1 MTRERLY
8 LFDTTL
14 RDGAQTQG
22 VDFSV
27 QDKHSIA
34 LAIDRIG
41 VDYVEGGWPGANPT
55 DTSFFAAPPM
65 LARAKLIAFGMTK
78 RSGRSAA
85 NDPGLAQVLDAKS
98 QGTCL
103 VGKSWDFHVTLALGI
118 PLEENLALIRE
129 SIGAAAAKG
138 EALFDAEH
146 FFDGYKANPD
156 LRAAMPESGGSGR
169 GALDGALRHQWR
181 HAAKRGRTH
190 CRRGGAACA
199 GRAPRHPRT

>member
-1 MTRERLY
+1 MSRERLY

-27 QDKHSIA
+27 QDKRTIA
-34 LAIDRIG
+34 EALDRIG

-55 DTSFFAAPPM
+55 DTSFFAAPPA
-65 LARAKLIAFGMTK
+65 LSRAKLVAFGMTK
-78 RSGRSAA
+78 RLGRSAA
-85 NDPGLAQVLDAKS
+85 NDPGLAAVLDAKA

-118 PLEENLALIRE
+118 ALEENLLLIRE
-129 SIGAAAAKG
+129 SIAAAAAKG
-138 EALFDAEH
+138 GEAMFDAEH

-156 LRAAMPESGGSGR
+156 YAIACLTAAEAAGARWLVLCDTNGGS
-169 GALDGALRHQWR
+169 LPHEV
-181 HAAKRGRTH
+181 
-190 CRRGGAACA
+190 
-199 GRAPRHPRT
+199 